1 MPRRTD
7 FGRGVRTVKTS
18 VEIPEDIWRAAK
30 IRALDDRKNFQEI
43 VAEALREFLKRAKK
57 GGGIDER

>member
-1 MPRRTD
+1 M
-7 FGRGVRTVKTS
+7 KTS